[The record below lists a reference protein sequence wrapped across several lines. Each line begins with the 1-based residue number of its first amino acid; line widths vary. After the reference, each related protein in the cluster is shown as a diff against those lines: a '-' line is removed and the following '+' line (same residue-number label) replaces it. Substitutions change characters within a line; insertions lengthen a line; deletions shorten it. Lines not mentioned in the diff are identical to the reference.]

1 MKMPVIFVGHG
12 SPMNAIEDNEFTKT
26 WEELGRSLVKPA
38 GIVVISAH
46 WYTKGSYTSNELE
59 PKMIYDMYGFPKE
72 LYDLKYPVKG
82 SDELASKIIEKTSN
96 LISIDNDW
104 GIDHGT
110 WSVLCRMF
118 PDADIPVVQISID
131 HNKSFREHYEIGKML
146 KSFRDESILLIS
158 SGNVVHNLSLINWG
172 MDDGY
177 SWAKEFD
184 DYIKSN
190 ILSKNFDAVINYK
203 NAGSCAEK
211 AFYTPDHYIPLLYM
225 LGSCDLTDNI
235 KTFND
240 KCLMGAMSMTG
251 YITQ

>member
-1 MKMPVIFVGHG
+1 MLYLHTGIQKG
-12 SPMNAIEDNEFTKT
+12 AI
-26 WEELGRSLVKPA
+26 LQ
-38 GIVVISAH
+38 
-46 WYTKGSYTSNELE
+46 
-59 PKMIYDMYGFPKE
+59 
-72 LYDLKYPVKG
+72 
-82 SDELASKIIEKTSN
+82 LASKIIEKTSN

-177 SWAKEFD
+177 SWAQEFD

-190 ILSKNFDAVINYK
+190 NLEHAWKVVEQIKAVVP
-203 NAGSCAEK
+203 A
-211 AFYTPDHYIPLLYM
+211 
-225 LGSCDLTDNI
+225 
-235 KTFND
+235 D
-240 KCLMGAMSMTG
+240 KE
-251 YITQ
+251 